1 MNASAPN
8 STGGLHLVKD
18 GKVKGGRDQGGRDKD
33 GRDNDGRPRRHRRW
47 PWIVGL
53 LLILW
58 IGALLEVRHVMKNA
72 EPILRARVIETLS
85 ARFKTKV
92 ELAELDASVA
102 NGLEISGK
110 GLKIFGP
117 TDANPTEPGVQP
129 LIAVQEFSFR
139 TGIFGLLKSPMHIDT
154 VHVQGMILNI
164 PPKEDRP
171 QVKKMG
177 GGPKQKIKI
186 NVGKFVCEDTELI
199 INTRK
204 PGKEPLDFKIGHLV
218 MKEIGAGQP
227 LDFDA
232 TLINPKPVGDI
243 QSSGKFGP
251 FREDQPGDTPVEGD
265 YTFTHADLG
274 TLKGI
279 AGILSSTG
287 NYRGILSRI
296 EVQGKTDTPDFRVA
310 TGHPVA
316 LHTDFHA
323 FVNGTDGDTYL
334 EPVTAQF
341 LHSSLTANGKVVRMK
356 DPPGHDIELNVVL
369 NHARVE
375 DLLELGVKTDPP
387 VLSGN
392 IQMTTQMSLQP
403 GAADVL
409 NRLKLDGTF
418 HIPDGEF
425 SNKKIQDRI
434 DSLSLRSQ
442 GKPKEVKE
450 HTEDDIASDLDGTF
464 RLDQG
469 LLTFSKLNFSVPGTQ
484 ADVTGQYSLD
494 GSTFDFHGKLKL
506 QAKLS
511 QMTTGWKSALLKAVD
526 PIFHKD
532 GAGTEIPF
540 KVTGTR
546 SEPHF
551 GLDLGKHDDEPKA
564 GPAGSQSH

>member
-18 GKVKGGRDQGGRDKD
+18 GRSND
-33 GRDNDGRPRRHRRW
+33 GPGKDGRPRRHRRW
-47 PWIVGL
+47 PWIVGS

-58 IGALLEVRHVMKNA
+58 IGALLEVRHVMSHA

-92 ELAELDASVA
+92 ELDGLDASIA

-110 GLKIFGP
+110 GLKIYGP
-117 TDANPTEPGVQP
+117 TDPNPTEPGVQP
-129 LIAVQEFSFR
+129 LIAVQEFSFS
-139 TGIFGLLKSPMHIDT
+139 TGILGLLRSPMHIDT
-154 VHVQGMILNI
+154 VHVQGMVLNI

-171 QVKKMG
+171 QMKKMNG

-186 NVGKFVCEDTELI
+186 NVDKFICEDTELI
-199 INTRK
+199 INTHK
-204 PGKEPLDFKIGHLV
+204 PGKAPLDFKIGHLV

-227 LDFDA
+227 LQFDA

-251 FREDQPGDTPVEGD
+251 FREDQPGETPVEGD

-279 AGILSSTG
+279 GGILSSTG

-323 FVNGTDGDTYL
+323 FVDGTDGDTYL
-334 EPVTAQF
+334 QPVTAKF

-356 DPPGHDIELNVVL
+356 DPPGHDIELDIVM

-392 IQMTTQMSLQP
+392 IEMKTQMSLQP
-403 GAADVL
+403 GPADVM
-409 NRLKLDGTF
+409 NRLKLDGNF
-418 HIPDGEF
+418 HIPDGQF
-425 SNKKIQDRI
+425 SNTKIQDKI

-442 GKPKEVKE
+442 GKPKEAKE
-450 HTEDDIASDLDGTF
+450 HAESIVASDLDGVF

-494 GSTFDFHGKLKL
+494 GNTFDFHGKLKL

-511 QMTTGWKSALLKAVD
+511 QMTTGWKSVLLKAVD

-532 GAGTEIPF
+532 GVGTEIPF

-551 GLDLGKHDDEPKA
+551 GLDLGKRDDAPKTA
-564 GPAGSQSH
+564 PNDSQTH

>member
-1 MNASAPN
+1 
-8 STGGLHLVKD
+8 
-18 GKVKGGRDQGGRDKD
+18 
-33 GRDNDGRPRRHRRW
+33 
-47 PWIVGL
+47 

-58 IGALLEVRHVMKNA
+58 VGALLEAWHVVRHA

-92 ELAELDASVA
+92 ELEGLDASIA

-110 GLKIFGP
+110 GLKIYGP
-117 TDANPTEPGVQP
+117 TDPNPTEPGVQA
-129 LIAVQEFSFR
+129 LIAVPEFSFS
-139 TGIFGLLKSPMHIDT
+139 TSIFGLLRSPMHIDT
-154 VHVQGMILNI
+154 VHVKGMVLNI

-171 QVKKMG
+171 QMKKMTSG
-177 GGPKQKIKI
+177 RKKEKIRI
-186 NVGKFVCEDTELI
+186 TVDRFVCEDTELI
-199 INTRK
+199 INTHK
-204 PGKEPLDFKIGHLV
+204 PGKAPLDFQIGHLV

-227 LDFDA
+227 LQFDA

-251 FREDQPGDTPVEGD
+251 FREDQPAETPVQGD

-279 AGILSSTG
+279 GGILSSTG
-287 NYRGILSRI
+287 NYRGVLNKI

-323 FVNGTDGDTYL
+323 FVDGTDGDTYL
-334 EPVTAQF
+334 QPVTAQF

-356 DPPGHDIELNVVL
+356 DPSGHDIELDIVM

-392 IQMTTQMSLQP
+392 IQMKTQMSLQP
-403 GAADVL
+403 GPADVL
-409 NRLKLDGTF
+409 NRLKLDGNFNITG
-418 HIPDGEF
+418 GEF
-425 SNKKIQDRI
+425 SNTKIQDKI

-442 GKPKEVKE
+442 GKPKEAKE
-450 HTEDDIASDLDGTF
+450 HTETGVASDLDGTF

-469 LLTFSKLNFSVPGTQ
+469 LITFSKLNFAVPGTQ

-494 GSTFDFHGKLKL
+494 GNTFDFHGKLKL

-511 QMTTGWKSALLKAVD
+511 QMTTGWKSVLLKAVD

-532 GAGTEIPF
+532 GAGAEIPF

-551 GLDLGKHDDEPKA
+551 GLDLGKHDDEPNA
-564 GPAGSQSH
+564 GAADSKSQ